1 MPGGTYKLL
10 FNFCCKFHS
19 DFFNITSLY
28 NSIQNISLMESGMK
42 KLILLLIIPFIV
54 NVSFPQQKD
63 LFNSNNLFKFSTKNH
78 STDSLNYIL
87 PKFDV
92 HVGIAIVSG
101 GRIGVRFMPFN
112 KFSFEISYGKDL
124 RNFISF
130 SDVID
135 KYSAGI
141 NWHMS
146 QKNNLATSLLIIYQ
160 YYPDLTYDTGELLLS
175 PNLTLLSL
183 KSAGFETFIRAGF
196 SVSIY
201 DFQTNSFEFT
211 NFGINLDVGIGW
223 VFP

>member
-1 MPGGTYKLL
+1 
-10 FNFCCKFHS
+10 
-19 DFFNITSLY
+19 
-28 NSIQNISLMESGMK
+28 MESGMK

-146 QKNNLATSLLIIYQ
+146 QKNNLTTSLLIIYQ
-160 YYPDLTYDTGELLLS
+160 YYPDWTHDTGELLLS
-175 PNLTLLSL
+175 PNLALLSL

-223 VFP
+223 IFP